1 MNSDRWTAR
10 ACLVAALTVLVGSM
24 SVLVARTVDAW
35 GRPGLHVGDA
45 APLFTLR
52 DSSGKSLSLQSTR
65 GKTVLLFFGSP
76 RCPVTTDY
84 APRVARLAELYGHEL
99 SVVEINS
106 NTGNPGSSEMTE
118 VRTQATEQNYPVLL
132 DESAS
137 VADAYGARMTP
148 TFYLIDARGNLR
160 YSGAF
165 DDNRVAAQVKRHYV
179 ESAIRRLRDGRPL
192 DTSSTQAFGCAIKQQ
207 QPK

>member
-1 MNSDRWTAR
+1 MISTRWTAR
-10 ACLVAALTVLVGSM
+10 IFLVAALTVLAGSM
-24 SVLVARTVDAW
+24 SVLVARTVDTW
-35 GRPGLHVGDA
+35 GRTALQVGDA

-52 DSSGKSLSLQSTR
+52 DANGKTLGLESMR

-76 RCPVTTDY
+76 RCPVTADY
-84 APRVARLAELYGHEL
+84 ASRIARLAELYGRDL
-99 SVVEINS
+99 TVVEINS
-106 NTGNPGSSEMTE
+106 NVGNRETSEISE
-118 VRTQATEQNYPVLL
+118 VRTQAVKQDYPLLL
-132 DESAS
+132 DDSAS
-137 VADAYGARMTP
+137 VAAAYGARVTP

-207 QPK
+207 PK